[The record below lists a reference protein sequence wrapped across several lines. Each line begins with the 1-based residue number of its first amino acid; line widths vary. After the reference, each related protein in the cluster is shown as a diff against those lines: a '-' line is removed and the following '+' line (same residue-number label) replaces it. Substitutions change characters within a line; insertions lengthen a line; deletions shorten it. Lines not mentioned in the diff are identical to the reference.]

1 MNAVVVS
8 YDEMDASYAADFGR
22 DREPMKGRSRRPEY
36 RRAGS
41 GPARV
46 NGIHCRRSKRW
57 TWGSGRGAR
66 MLNVRAFAG
75 CLAFALASVAAS
87 ASAVTVSSFSLITI
101 PGGNPANTNGRGAV
115 ASSFQISQYET
126 TNAQYVSFLNAVD
139 PTGANTR
146 SLYSTNMTTGSQG
159 GIILTP
165 GAPSGSKYSTKSSFA
180 NRPVN
185 WLTWNSA
192 ARFVNWVANGGA
204 GNPSAST
211 ETGTYDFTGSNP
223 TQRAANAQVFL
234 PSQDEWYKSAFYRGT
249 GSSYANWPTN
259 ASPLGNAP
267 AATLVGNAGTA
278 ANQGNLNNVNL
289 ATGGVSNVGIYT
301 NQSTSFYQLYDMM
314 GNVAEMTDT
323 FPTSGSYVLYGGS
336 WAWAVTGWDSLS
348 STQTRTLSQLNPQLG
363 FRIATVAPVPE
374 PGTIAMALSGL
385 IGLVGTRWIRR
396 RKPTPQTAEAAAA

>member
-41 GPARV
+41 APSRV

-87 ASAVTVSSFSLITI
+87 ASAVTVSSFSMINV

-115 ASSFQISQYET
+115 ATDYQISQYET
-126 TNAQYVSFLNAVD
+126 TNAQYVTFLNAVD

-146 SLYSTNMTTGSQG
+146 SLYNSNMAGSQG
-159 GIILTP
+159 GIVLT
-165 GAPSGSKYSTKSSFA
+165 ATAAAGSKYSTKSSWA

-185 WLTWNSA
+185 WVTWNSA
-192 ARFVNWVANGGA
+192 ARFVNWLANGGA
-204 GNPSAST
+204 SNPSAST
-211 ETGTYDFTGSNP
+211 EAGTYNFSGTP
-223 TQRAANAQVFL
+223 TQRAANATVFL
-234 PSQDEWYKSAFYRGT
+234 PSQDQWYKAAFYRGT
-249 GSSYANWPTN
+249 GSSYANWGTN
-259 ASPLGNAP
+259 ATPLSNAP
-267 AATLVGNAGTA
+267 AATSVGSAGTA
-278 ANQGNLNNVNL
+278 PNQGNLNNVNL

-323 FPTSGSYVLYGGS
+323 FVNANSYVLYGGS
-336 WAWAVTGWDSLS
+336 WAWPVTGWDSLS
-348 STQTRTLSQLNPQLG
+348 STSTRLLTQQNAQMG

-396 RKPTPQTAEAAAA
+396 RKPAPQAAEAAAA